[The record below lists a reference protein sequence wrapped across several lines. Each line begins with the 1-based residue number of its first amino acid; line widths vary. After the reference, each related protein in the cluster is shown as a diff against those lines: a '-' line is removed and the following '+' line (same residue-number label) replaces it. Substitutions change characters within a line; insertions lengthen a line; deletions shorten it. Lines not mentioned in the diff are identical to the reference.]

1 MLTAVAMLM
10 LSTIACATLYG
21 TKVTPVDVA
30 LDEGKTLSPFYVGP
44 EFAFIDLDNNGLFE
58 PGDPV
63 YLNINPADG
72 IVSENDVR
80 ISPFP
85 PTPPPFE
92 FEAGTQV
99 VATDPDHD
107 KALILFG
114 THRYPAAE
122 LRYFDMNGDGSYGPN
137 DPVYLD
143 INPGEVSAG
152 DIRVTG
158 YPVDVPAFPPAS
170 RVSDADP
177 DSGKPTAT
185 LPGMFSFYN
194 SDGNINNGGWA
205 LYGKGDRIY
214 LDTQYPFN
222 VVTIN
227 DVMLSD

>member
-1 MLTAVAMLM
+1 V
-10 LSTIACATLYG
+10 IPV
-21 TKVTPVDVA
+21 VTGG
-30 LDEGKTLSPFYVGP
+30 DEGKALSPFYVGP

-58 PGDPV
+58 PGDPGDPGDPV

-72 IVSENDVR
+72 VVSENDVR
-80 ISPFP
+80 ITSFP
-85 PTPPPFE
+85 PTPSAT

-99 VATDPDHD
+99 EAIDPDHD

-114 THRYPAAE
+114 THHYPAAE
-122 LRYFDMNGDGSYGPN
+122 LRYFDMNGDGSYSLY

-152 DIRVTG
+152 DVRITG
-158 YPVDVPAFPPAS
+158 YPGDVPLPAYPPAS

-177 DSGKPTAT
+177 DSGKPTTT

-194 SDGNINNGGWA
+194 YDGNINNGGWA
-205 LYGKGDRIY
+205 LYGKGDEVY

-227 DVMLSD
+227 DIRLSE